1 MKERADDIPSYV
13 AELFAAE
20 RQAPRPSAEV
30 ERRVRGK
37 VAITLAATA
46 AGTATL
52 GASSAAAATAGVSV
66 KATGLALGIK
76 LSVVAVSVGVVGAAG
91 GIAWRQHVAARPSPA
106 AVTRPVASHRGAA
119 PLRPSVSP
127 LPEVTA
133 PVAEAP
139 VPAESPQPAPTTAK
153 SAARPARATEVAAR
167 DEGNDRGN
175 LALESP
181 LIDQSRRS
189 IETHYPAQALAR
201 LAEHQ
206 RKFPHGQLEEEREAL
221 WVQALVAS
229 GNADSA
235 RAHAAEFRRRFPRSI
250 QLPVVEAALLPIE

>member
-1 MKERADDIPSYV
+1 MKERADDIPSYM

-37 VAITLAATA
+37 VTMTLAAA
-46 AGTATL
+46 AGTGTL

-91 GIAWRQHVAARPSPA
+91 SLAWHQRVAERPSPA
-106 AVTRPVASHRGAA
+106 AITLPVASHRGVARTRA
-119 PLRPSVSP
+119 VVLP
-127 LPEVTA
+127 LPEV
-133 PVAEAP
+133 AEPAAESP
-139 VPAESPQPAPTTAK
+139 VPAEP
-153 SAARPARATEVAAR
+153 ARPASTASKPAVRPARTTEPALR
-167 DEGNDRGN
+167 DEGNGQGN
-175 LALESP
+175 LTLESP
-181 LIDQSRRS
+181 LIDQARRS

-201 LAEHQ
+201 LEEHQ
-206 RKFPHGQLEEEREAL
+206 RRFPHGQLEEEREAL

-229 GNADSA
+229 GKADSA
-235 RAHAAEFRRRFPRSI
+235 RAHAAELRRRFPRSI
-250 QLPVVEAALLPIE
+250 QLRVVEAALSSIE